1 MRSPPLAPGFDF
13 KTYLVLGDLG
23 MAASIGKSRSRQ
35 LPRGV
40 GIEIPDALESGQ
52 PSCMRCDVG
61 HSMAHGKDAD
71 YSVERIP
78 TPNPARFEPDI
89 SPSEWVASVR
99 ASGITLPPIWN
110 QPFEVLQPAHL
121 VGRARTNATLI
132 DPTIVQTDVLAPLAA
147 SAGRI
152 SLRPSAQR
160 YSTVTF

>member
-1 MRSPPLAPGFDF
+1 MRWSPASPLVCA
-13 KTYLVLGDLG
+13 V
-23 MAASIGKSRSRQ
+23 MS
-35 LPRGV
+35 
-40 GIEIPDALESGQ
+40 GIAWVMS
-52 PSCMRCDVG
+52 
-61 HSMAHGKDAD
+61 KDAD